1 MDKGSKNCKASFVV
15 ISRLDI
21 MRFLIVLGLLILLY
35 YLVKGWISPSKPRQM
50 GRGGGELESEMVQDL
65 HCKTYIP
72 KDAAIHTH
80 INGRDYYFCSR
91 QCMREFKREMGKI
104 QSEGGGNEIFH

>member
-1 MDKGSKNCKASFVV
+1 
-15 ISRLDI
+15 

-50 GRGGGELESEMVQDL
+50 VRSGGGWESESEMVKDP

-80 INGRDYYFCSR
+80 IKGRDYYFCSR
-91 QCMREFKREMGKI
+91 QCMREFKREMEKI